1 MVRLKVKGREL
12 YAEISDEALA
22 RMQNEAVV
30 ALPKENGGFL
40 FGYYSEDMTVVYV
53 EKAVHPIQS
62 QGTSMSFERS
72 VHVAQF
78 ADMYR
83 NKLIYVGEW
92 HSHPNGRAEY
102 SWRDMQSMIEIAEC
116 ATTVI
121 PHPLLVI
128 IGAKGKRVREYIAYM
143 YDQKRLIRYE

>member
-12 YAEISDEALA
+12 YAEISDKALA
-22 RMQNEAVV
+22 RMQKEAVA

-40 FGYYSEDMTVVYV
+40 FGYYSDDMTVVYV
-53 EKAVHPIQS
+53 EQAVLPVQS
-62 QGTSMSFERS
+62 QGTSMFFERS
-72 VHVAQF
+72 VHIAQF
-78 ADMYR
+78 IDMYR
-83 NKLIYVGEW
+83 KQLIYIGEW
-92 HSHPNGRAEY
+92 HSHPNGSTEY
-102 SWRDMQSMIEIAEC
+102 SARDMQSMIEIAEC

-128 IGAKGKRVREYIAYM
+128 IGAKGKRVKEYKAYM